1 MTDSVR
7 GRLLAPLDILLVAVL
22 LLAGGWSTWRL
33 FSAPEGARAV
43 VWVDGRRVAWHPLDG
58 PVARDSIPGALGTV
72 YLEHG
77 EGAIRIASAPC
88 PGKLCMRQGQAR
100 RAGEKLV
107 CVPSRVVVALEGDA
121 PPGEALDAV
130 H

>member
-7 GRLLAPLDILLVAVL
+7 GRFLAPLDILLLAGLV
-22 LLAGGWSTWRL
+22 LAGGWSTWRL
-33 FSAPEGARAV
+33 FSAPRGARAV
-43 VWVDGRRVAWHPLDG
+43 VWVDGRRVAWHSLDG
-58 PVARDSIPGALGTV
+58 PVARDSIPGALGAV

-88 PGKLCMRQGQAR
+88 PGKLCMRQGR
-100 RAGEKLV
+100 VHRAGEKLV

-121 PPGEALDAV
+121 PAGETLDAV